1 MEKLKV
7 FFEKPNRMPVSLSVH
22 LFRYLIGAVGGVGL
36 VYFCTA
42 LLAAQ
47 ILSSTGVIL
56 PANAIEQSVPQRI
69 VALSDGRPVDVHI
82 AEGLFDDMYY
92 AVFDTDE
99 VLIHTNMPDAMVTSA
114 KELAENPYDA
124 YQELQ
129 GITVSRKITAGDNIL
144 VLRYIIDASFTNA
157 WMRARLPSPRTC
169 MIVLILILSLLWLLC
184 FTGYTGKRLRKE
196 LARLE
201 HVTEKIAERNLDFT
215 PEQTN
220 VTEFNRMLD
229 AITSMRDALKASLL
243 KEWETEAAKQRQ
255 INALVH
261 DIKTPLTV
269 AKGNAELLME
279 RGLNTVEREYTEQL
293 CGSIEKIYRYVEDI
307 LSVAKHPDL
316 QQEGVG
322 EISVSRFED
331 MASGIAAFAGKE
343 KSLRLKMT
351 IEQNVHSLPIEEKA
365 AERVLQNLLENA
377 ARYAPANSVIR
388 LDVLKD
394 ENNVKISVTD
404 EGPGFSDEAL
414 RHAGELFWQDDKS
427 RTNGRHHGLG
437 IASVKQIA
445 SGLGGEVSLKNAD
458 NGGACV
464 ELLIPGSPS
473 HPAGHM
479 LRPRVP
485 NGTVPLYSHYSF
497 RS

>member
-1 MEKLKV
+1 MEKLKA
-7 FFEKPNRMPVSLSVH
+7 FHEKTKRMPVSLSVH
-22 LFRYLIGAVGGVGL
+22 LFRYLIGAVSGVGL

-47 ILSSTGVIL
+47 ILSSTGVLL
-56 PANAIEQSVPQRI
+56 PANAIERPVPQRI
-69 VALSDGRPVDVHI
+69 EAFADGRPVDVHI

-92 AVFDTDE
+92 AVFEAED
-99 VLIHTNMPDAMVTSA
+99 VLTYTNMPAAMVPSA
-114 KELAENPYDA
+114 KEMAKKPYDA

-129 GITVSRKITAGDNIL
+129 GVTVSRKITVGDKIL
-144 VLRYIIDASFTNA
+144 VLRYIIDASYANA
-157 WMRARLPSPRTC
+157 WMRAHLPSPRKC
-169 MIVLILILSLLWLLC
+169 IMIIILVLSLIWLLC
-184 FTGYTGKRLRKE
+184 FTGYTGKRLRRE

-215 PEQTN
+215 VGQTN

-243 KEWETEAAKQRQ
+243 KEWETEAVKQRQ

-269 AKGNAELLME
+269 AKGNAELLTE
-279 RGLNTVEREYTEQL
+279 CSLNTVEREYAEQI

-307 LSVAKHPDL
+307 LSVAKNPNL

-322 EISVSRFED
+322 EISVSRFEN
-331 MASGIAAFAGKE
+331 MASDIAAFAGKE
-343 KSLRLKMT
+343 KTLRLKMT
-351 IEQNVHSLPIEEKA
+351 TEQSVHLLPIEEKA

-377 ARYAPANSVIR
+377 ARYAPENSVIR

-394 ENNVKISVTD
+394 GNNVKINVTD

-427 RTNGRHHGLG
+427 RTDGRHHGLG
-437 IASVKQIA
+437 LASVKQIV
-445 SGLGGEVSLKNAD
+445 SELGGEMYLKNAD
-458 NGGACV
+458 KAGACV
-464 ELLIPGSPS
+464 VLRIPDKGE
-473 HPAGHM
+473 GD
-479 LRPRVP
+479 
-485 NGTVPLYSHYSF
+485 
-497 RS
+497 